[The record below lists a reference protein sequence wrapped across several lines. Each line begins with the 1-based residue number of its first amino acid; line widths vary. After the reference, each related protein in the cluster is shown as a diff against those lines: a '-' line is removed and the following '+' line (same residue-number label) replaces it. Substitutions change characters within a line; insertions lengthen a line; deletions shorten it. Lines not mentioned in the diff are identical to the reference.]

1 MKTNPLTSLLNNL
14 RQTLRRLLCAHCLGI
29 RAFDGNTRREVYER
43 QQGICPACGRHFEIE
58 EMDAD
63 HITPC
68 SKGGRTIAS
77 NCQMLCK
84 ECNRRKSNK
93 KKGGLLECLLSSG
106 DDMCCVL
113 RSRDGP

>member
-68 SKGGRTIAS
+68 SKGGRTI
-77 NCQMLCK
+77 K
-84 ECNRRKSNK
+84 T
-93 KKGGLLECLLSSG
+93 LLFQQICSEIISLTYNYRVIFGECLRMSAKSSNFAG
-106 DDMCCVL
+106 D
-113 RSRDGP
+113 